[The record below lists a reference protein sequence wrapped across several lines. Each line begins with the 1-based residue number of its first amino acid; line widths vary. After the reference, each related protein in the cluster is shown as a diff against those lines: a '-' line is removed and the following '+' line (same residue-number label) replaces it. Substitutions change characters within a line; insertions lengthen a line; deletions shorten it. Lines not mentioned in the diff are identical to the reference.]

1 MPAGDVGFMTRSVAW
16 FARYAIASVGVIA
29 AVLGYSSVLPNVV
42 LAVAACVM
50 AAALCAY
57 FSKNRLLLLIA
68 AVLLYSVY
76 SIAFVNYISPLTTT
90 MFTTYRGSAAAGV
103 ALSSLLLFLSCLLLF
118 APASVSHFGKNDS
131 LFHGSTGNT
140 FLVVALCVVLA
151 LILVFTFGRPDTIG
165 GDRGSPSALYEYST
179 IFFLIGF
186 YLAGDKRGLRVTL
199 VALAILFALQNMVYG
214 GRITALQLIIIL
226 FFVFYSER
234 ISSFRLVVL
243 AVCVLMIFTFIGVVR
258 TSITSA
264 GFDEFLNIM
273 GNAITGGFTWDT
285 AYSSWH
291 TSITFVLYSD
301 FVSWEERLLLLWQW
315 IQSIA
320 LGGSVPMCNLSVIT
334 RSYFSHWFGGVFP
347 VYFYFYLGPLGVV
360 LSAGYVSIVLRFVNG
375 VCERCKDSNGG
386 VIEAASV
393 ISAVYVSVSCF
404 RWILYSPSQITRGL
418 LLCFVCAL
426 FLLWFNRQMMQ
437 RNLKDTGRN
446 SSRKFQSHG

>member
-90 MFTTYRGSAAAGV
+90 MFTTYRDSAAAGT
-103 ALSSLLLFLSCLLLF
+103 ALSALLLFLSCLLLF
-118 APASVSHFGKNDS
+118 APAGVCHFRKNDS

-140 FLVVALCVVLA
+140 PLVVALCVVLA
-151 LILVFTFGRPDTIG
+151 LILVFAFGRPDTIG

-179 IFFLIGF
+179 ILFLIGF
-186 YLAGDKRGLRVTL
+186 YLAGDKRGLRV
-199 VALAILFALQNMVYG
+199 ALAILLILFVLQNIVYG
-214 GRITALQLIIIL
+214 GRITGVQLLLCL
-226 FFVFYSER
+226 FFMFYSER

-243 AVCVLMIFTFIGVVR
+243 AVCALMVFTFIGAVR

-264 GFDEFLNIM
+264 EFDEFLNVM
-273 GNAITGGFTWDT
+273 GNKITGGFAWDT

-301 FVSWEERLLLLWQW
+301 FVSWEERLVLFWHW
-315 IQSIA
+315 VQSIVF
-320 LGGSVPMCNLSVIT
+320 GGSVPMSNLARLT
-334 RSYFSHWFGGVFP
+334 RSYFAHYYGGVFP
-347 VYFYFYLGPLGVV
+347 VFFQFYLGPLGVV
-360 LSAGYVSIVLRFVNG
+360 LSAGYVSIVLRLVNR
-375 VCERCKDSNGG
+375 VCERCKDSNVGI
-386 VIEAASV
+386 IEVASA

-418 LLCFVCAL
+418 ILCFVCAL
-426 FLLWFNRQMMQ
+426 LLLWFDRQMT
-437 RNLKDTGRN
+437 RRYLKDAGRN
-446 SSRKFQSHG
+446 SCRKFQSHG